1 MPGSRAPWF
10 SNPLQ
15 VDRSVRTKTSACQ
28 FSVSFISIST
38 PPSAMAF
45 RRPYQRS
52 DEGKSTGFGIQ
63 HQAFSSEW
71 PLDFETRP
79 TIGRTAV
86 LATAN
91 GKYRSLN
98 IDVITHFVIDD
109 LKYEVV
115 VEYTCTNRSTFFLH
129 QRLGRSQRS
138 RLLSWEE
145 DRCLQ
150 GPIGKHP
157 VISLR
162 F

>member
-1 MPGSRAPWF
+1 MWFAHLYNARGDRGGNVETPKGRNVEIGCRAGAIGARR
-10 SNPLQ
+10 
-15 VDRSVRTKTSACQ
+15 VDDPT
-28 FSVSFISIST
+28 
-38 PPSAMAF
+38 
-45 RRPYQRS
+45 Y
-52 DEGKSTGFGIQ
+52 G
-63 HQAFSSEW
+63 
-71 PLDFETRP
+71 LDFETRP

-129 QRLGRSQRS
+129 QRLGRSQRL
-138 RLLSWEE
+138 RLLSREE

-150 GPIGKHP
+150 GRIGKHP